1 LAEGSAGRAETDML
15 RIRRGSVG
23 RVVSANAVPGPPAVR
38 AVLVV
43 RGTLVV
49 RAVAGNRERR
59 ASATDVV
66 RGCAPGSF
74 LSGNRARSA
83 SATDTLTLR

>member
-15 RIRRGSVG
+15 GIRRGSVG
-23 RVVSANAVPGPPAVR
+23 RAVSANAVPGPPAVR
-38 AVLVV
+38 AVLAV

-49 RAVAGNRERR
+49 RAVDGNRERR

-74 LSGNRARSA
+74 LSGNRDRSA